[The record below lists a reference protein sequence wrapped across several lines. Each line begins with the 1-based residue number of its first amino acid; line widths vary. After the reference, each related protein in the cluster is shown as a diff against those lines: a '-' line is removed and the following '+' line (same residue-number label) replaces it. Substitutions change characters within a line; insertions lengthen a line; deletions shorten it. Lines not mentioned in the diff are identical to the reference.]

1 MSDTGSIRSASRA
14 STLLNRPSI
23 APVGPRTRQ
32 SSLRISNVMGDDVTS
47 PSESLTMD
55 LPEFG
60 APNSE
65 ECTTAMS
72 SSRVSSSLS
81 NPKSLPAL
89 PEEPSSPESAPAYDD
104 EELPVASTS
113 QERPTSS
120 VSVPAYDD
128 EELPVASMSQER
140 PTSFVSVPAYGD
152 EELPVASTSEERPT
166 SPVSVPAYDNEELPV
181 ASTSHERPASPVSA
195 PAYDD
200 EELPV
205 VSTSQERSTSPVK
218 VVPAALPPPTL
229 VPPPAIKFEAIT
241 VPWKGLPLDV
251 VLCKQL
257 IPYLLAVHC
266 LTS

>member
-1 MSDTGSIRSASRA
+1 MDRWLTRQFLSTVYNSHDSNSWPSRVLRDTPRRAFSLPRLYSPGFCWHSHLSFLQHAFYSSSRWIMSDTGSIRSASRT

-32 SSLRISNVMGDDVTS
+32 SSLRISNVLGDDVTS
-47 PSESLTMD
+47 PSESLTTD
-55 LPEFG
+55 LPEFDG
-60 APNSE
+60 PNSE

-72 SSRVSSSLS
+72 PSSRVSSSLS

-89 PEEPSSPESAPAYDD
+89 PEEPSSPESAPAYDN

-113 QERPTSS
+113 QERPTS
-120 VSVPAYDD
+120 
-128 EELPVASMSQER
+128 
-140 PTSFVSVPAYGD
+140 
-152 EELPVASTSEERPT
+152 
-166 SPVSVPAYDNEELPV
+166 PVSL
-181 ASTSHERPASPVSA
+181 SA

-200 EELPV
+200 EELPAA
-205 VSTSQERSTSPVK
+205 STPQERPSSPVK
-218 VVPAALPPPTL
+218 VVPAAPPPPTL

-251 VLCKQL
+251 ALCKQF
-257 IPYLLAVHC
+257 IPYLPVHC